1 MAETAGIG
9 TGESTQ
15 APFRRHVLYIPGYD
29 PFPPRRYREFYR
41 KEGASQ
47 AGISGYELA
56 LQPRQGA
63 GYGWRVS
70 TMMERA
76 AEAEVEVLI
85 WDDLVKGSMQRGVI
99 GTYLLLVRT
108 AWLYLAS
115 GALVRLVGLRK
126 GPMIAALYPA
136 VALILQAL
144 LAALAG
150 WLVLRFGG
158 LPVWAGWG
166 VAALVAWAVLEGFRR
181 LDRRLLVYYLMHD
194 YAFTTARSG

>member
-1 MAETAGIG
+1 MAETGDIG
-9 TGESTQ
+9 TGEGTQ

-85 WDDLVKGSMQRGVI
+85 WDDLVKGSMQR
-99 GTYLLLVRT
+99 
-108 AWLYLAS
+108 
-115 GALVRLVGLRK
+115 
-126 GPMIAALYPA
+126 
-136 VALILQAL
+136 
-144 LAALAG
+144 
-150 WLVLRFGG
+150 
-158 LPVWAGWG
+158 
-166 VAALVAWAVLEGFRR
+166 
-181 LDRRLLVYYLMHD
+181 
-194 YAFTTARSG
+194 